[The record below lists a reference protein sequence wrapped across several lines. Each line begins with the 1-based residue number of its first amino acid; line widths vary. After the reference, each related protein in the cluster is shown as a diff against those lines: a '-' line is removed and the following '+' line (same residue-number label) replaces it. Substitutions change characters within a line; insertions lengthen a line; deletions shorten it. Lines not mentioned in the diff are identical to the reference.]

1 MGNLTKLISRA
12 HKRSLTLKSL
22 SIKSLTLLGFGLVA
36 LPLVI
41 ALIFGASQVNT
52 LANKSAEAI
61 TDITKILDQQQL
73 LKSSQIKLERSAAQ
87 FLVLRDPA
95 LAENYIEQSKQILHL
110 AEQLMLASQ
119 DNKFQDLLTNYALTI
134 TELIEST
141 IPEAETKPPTDSTI
155 LKPLQI
161 QFNALN
167 TIYENI
173 TQRSNVLNTTYINN
187 IKQAAQAVRDIMI
200 QSLVII
206 PVSILLAA
214 IFIYLIT
221 SPLKILTR
229 NIFQLQQGNF
239 DHEINVHGS
248 PEIQEIAQALENMRT
263 RLQALELQKSSFIR
277 HISHELKTPLA
288 AIREGTELL
297 YDNSVGELNAEQQE
311 IAHIIKDSVFRLQK
325 HIEDL
330 LDFNIVL
337 DSTSLQD
344 SELIQINDVVLQ
356 VISDRKLDVK
366 RKKLTFNKNLNDII
380 LISNRKQIAVIIDNI
395 LSNAIKY
402 SPDEGEINI
411 SSSLSNE
418 QLQLQISDQG
428 IGIAQEN
435 QNKIFDAFYQ
445 GPPPE
450 ISIIK
455 GSGLGLTIVKELLL
469 RLNGS
474 IEVLNVP
481 NNCQGTRI
489 QITLPRAFYQEEQV

>member
-1 MGNLTKLISRA
+1 MGNLITLFSQAQKRA
-12 HKRSLTLKSL
+12 WSLKSL

-87 FLVLRDPA
+87 YLVLRDPV
-95 LAENYIEQSKQILHL
+95 LAENYIEHSRQILHL
-110 AEQLMLASQ
+110 AEQLMQTSQ
-119 DNKFQDLLTNYALTI
+119 DNTLKQLLTKYGQTI
-134 TELIEST
+134 TLLIEKT
-141 IPEAETKPPTDSTI
+141 IPAAAKKTPTDSTL

-161 QFNALN
+161 KFSTLN
-167 TIYENI
+167 MLYENI
-173 TQRSNVLNTTYINN
+173 TKRSNELNTSYINN

-206 PVSILLAA
+206 PVSVLLAA
-214 IFIYLIT
+214 LFIYLIT
-221 SPLKILTR
+221 SPLKTLTS
-229 NIFQLQQGNF
+229 NIVRLQQGNF
-239 DHEINVHGS
+239 DHEINVLGS

-311 IAHIIKDSVFRLQK
+311 ISHIIKDSVFRLQQ

-344 SELIQINDVVLQ
+344 SELIQVNEVVLQ
-356 VISDRKLDVK
+356 VISDRKLDIK
-366 RKKLTFNKNLNDII
+366 RRKLIFTKHLNNIS

-402 SPDEGEINI
+402 SPDGGEINI
-411 SSSLSNE
+411 SSLLINE
-418 QLQLQISDQG
+418 QLQLCISDQG
-428 IGIAQEN
+428 MGIEKEN
-435 QNKIFDAFYQ
+435 QSKIFDAFYQ
-445 GPPPE
+445 GPPPKT
-450 ISIIK
+450 SIIK

-469 RLNGS
+469 RLNGN
-474 IEVLNVP
+474 IEVINTP
-481 NNCQGTRI
+481 NNAQGTTI
-489 QITLPRAFYQEEQV
+489 QITLPRAFQQEEPA

>member
-167 TIYENI
+167 
-173 TQRSNVLNTTYINN
+173 
-187 IKQAAQAVRDIMI
+187 
-200 QSLVII
+200 
-206 PVSILLAA
+206 
-214 IFIYLIT
+214 
-221 SPLKILTR
+221 ILTR

-356 VISDRKLDVK
+356 VISDRKLDIK
-366 RKKLTFNKNLNDII
+366 RKKLTFNKNLNDIV

>member
-277 HISHELKTPLA
+277 HISH
-288 AIREGTELL
+288 
-297 YDNSVGELNAEQQE
+297 
-311 IAHIIKDSVFRLQK
+311 
-325 HIEDL
+325 
-330 LDFNIVL
+330 
-337 DSTSLQD
+337 
-344 SELIQINDVVLQ
+344 
-356 VISDRKLDVK
+356 
-366 RKKLTFNKNLNDII
+366 
-380 LISNRKQIAVIIDNI
+380 
-395 LSNAIKY
+395 
-402 SPDEGEINI
+402 
-411 SSSLSNE
+411 
-418 QLQLQISDQG
+418 
-428 IGIAQEN
+428 
-435 QNKIFDAFYQ
+435 
-445 GPPPE
+445 
-450 ISIIK
+450 
-455 GSGLGLTIVKELLL
+455 
-469 RLNGS
+469 
-474 IEVLNVP
+474 
-481 NNCQGTRI
+481 
-489 QITLPRAFYQEEQV
+489 